1 MKVHNLAKGLCGFF
15 PVKRKIV
22 KVQNLANGLF
32 FSPEKGKVVKVQ
44 NLGKR
49 TVCYFFFRKREDR
62 ESAEPGKRTF
72 FFLSPEEVS
81 DSTMAFLR
89 LVAVVLAVHTLLLS
103 KTSGELLENGDFE
116 SLTNWTCGGFTCT
129 LTDTAKRSGQY
140 GVAVSGR

>member
-1 MKVHNLAKGLCGFF
+1 MWFF
-15 PVKRKIV
+15 PSKKENREGAESGKRT
-22 KVQNLANGLF
+22 F

-81 DSTMAFLR
+81 DSTMAFC
-89 LVAVVLAVHTLLLS
+89 AS
-103 KTSGELLENGDFE
+103 
-116 SLTNWTCGGFTCT
+116 
-129 LTDTAKRSGQY
+129 
-140 GVAVSGR
+140 

>member
-1 MKVHNLAKGLCGFF
+1 M
-15 PVKRKIV
+15 
-22 KVQNLANGLF
+22 
-32 FSPEKGKVVKVQ
+32 KVQ

-49 TVCYFFFRKREDR
+49 TVCYFFFRKREER
-62 ESAEPGKRTF
+62 ESAEPGKRTSF
-72 FFLSPEEVS
+72 FSPEEVS